1 MLKKII
7 IAVLLVSELFGS
19 FALDNTRTSN
29 EDIMDRLEVAL
40 PDGFE
45 KAQLLEVVPK
55 HYTAPNKDDIIFY

>member
-29 EDIMDRLEVAL
+29 EDIMDRLEAAL

-45 KAQLLEVVPK
+45 KA
-55 HYTAPNKDDIIFY
+55 HMM

>member
-29 EDIMDRLEVAL
+29 EDIMDSVKSIDVNHLSIEI
-40 PDGFE
+40 
-45 KAQLLEVVPK
+45 QI
-55 HYTAPNKDDIIFY
+55 NI